1 MKVLPREFYARNT
14 VTVAKELLGKNL
26 VHKNG
31 NKIISGTIIETD
43 CK

>member
-26 VHKNG
+26 VNKNG
-31 NKIISGTIIETD
+31 NNTPFPILN
-43 CK
+43 